1 MSVMPH
7 SQGSPL
13 SLTQHL
19 GYCPEPIS
27 DSNITT
33 SSNNA
38 PDDTWP
44 DDSADLDVSSV
55 NLFNTLTFLSD
66 AQATFEVNLLATT
79 LLSSLDNAI
88 EC

>member
-1 MSVMPH
+1 MEISLQSEETNSPGQQGSPMSVMPH

-55 NLFNTLTFLSD
+55 NLFNTLTF
-66 AQATFEVNLLATT
+66 FK
-79 LLSSLDNAI
+79 
-88 EC
+88 